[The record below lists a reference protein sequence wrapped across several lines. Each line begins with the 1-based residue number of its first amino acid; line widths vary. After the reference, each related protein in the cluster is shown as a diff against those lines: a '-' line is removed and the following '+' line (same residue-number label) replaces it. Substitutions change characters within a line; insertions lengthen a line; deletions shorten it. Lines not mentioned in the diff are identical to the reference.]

1 MSASRPAVKRQYGA
15 RKSATCTPSAAAA
28 SPSKS
33 RRTLS
38 SAPASSPPRSRLH
51 QPAAPSSDWS
61 DAVKETF
68 SSPAPVRVEMT
79 SGASSSL
86 EGRSTPPTTQEDEPT
101 SSSGAGRRVLRE
113 RKTPTKPPSAPKGDL
128 RSFFQR
134 TSPRKRRRVSCP
146 FAEESDE
153 EQGSEAMA
161 RTSSSGSSASSASA
175 SSTSTRTSLS
185 SVSSSS
191 SSSSSRASHK
201 HPPKLEQLYLDP
213 FRSAGHATL
222 SCATCALSYA
232 RTPEDLAFHARHHKK
247 VVGGCDWVAGD
258 EARGVTVLDDAA
270 DWGDKAG
277 GKVLM
282 VDYPSTDATL
292 RRKLKDVLE
301 TIDTELSSTALTPEQ
316 LALSKVFLFVTPQ
329 RKVIAA
335 AVVQRISTAFQ
346 IVVEEGKPGK
356 QVKEVE
362 AKASKDLLRFGEDEG
377 AIFCS
382 PTPLPTLLGIQRIW
396 TSTSSRRHG
405 LASLLLDFAAGRY
418 VYGSPIPRE
427 RRAADFAFSQPTGKG
442 QKLARAWTG
451 TKGFKVFVD

>member
-1 MSASRPAVKRQYGA
+1 
-15 RKSATCTPSAAAA
+15 
-28 SPSKS
+28 
-33 RRTLS
+33 
-38 SAPASSPPRSRLH
+38 
-51 QPAAPSSDWS
+51 
-61 DAVKETF
+61 
-68 SSPAPVRVEMT
+68 
-79 SGASSSL
+79 
-86 EGRSTPPTTQEDEPT
+86 
-101 SSSGAGRRVLRE
+101 
-113 RKTPTKPPSAPKGDL
+113 
-128 RSFFQR
+128 
-134 TSPRKRRRVSCP
+134 
-146 FAEESDE
+146 
-153 EQGSEAMA
+153 
-161 RTSSSGSSASSASA
+161 
-175 SSTSTRTSLS
+175 
-185 SVSSSS
+185 
-191 SSSSSRASHK
+191 
-201 HPPKLEQLYLDP
+201 
-213 FRSAGHATL
+213 
-222 SCATCALSYA
+222 
-232 RTPEDLAFHARHHKK
+232 
-247 VVGGCDWVAGD
+247 
-258 EARGVTVLDDAA
+258 
-270 DWGDKAG
+270 
-277 GKVLM
+277 M

-292 RRKLKDVLE
+292 RRKVSITPALVLEPRRADELGDMQLKDVLE

-382 PTPLPTLLGIQRIW
+382 CARSLLSCFPCQRRLIHCYPRRPTPLPTLLGIQRIW